1 MARSS
6 RGVTSTFD
14 MFSGNLGV
22 SPSGID
28 ILMEEDWQLS
38 FTVFEGVIWNRFVM
52 EAYVERD
59 NVRKETL
66 LEFACSGDSRV
77 AE

>member
-1 MARSS
+1 
-6 RGVTSTFD
+6 
-14 MFSGNLGV
+14 
-22 SPSGID
+22 
-28 ILMEEDWQLS
+28 MEEDWQLL
-38 FTVFEGVIWNRFVM
+38 FTVFEGVIWNRFVI

-66 LEFACSGDSRV
+66 FEFACSGDSCV

>member
-1 MARSS
+1 
-6 RGVTSTFD
+6 
-14 MFSGNLGV
+14 
-22 SPSGID
+22 
-28 ILMEEDWQLS
+28 MEEDWQLS